1 MKRIFRAYGVLYTAG
16 DTVGLTDKTITE
28 EAMKKI
34 VVNSPLK
41 IPVVNDL
48 GKVYSDPE
56 CTIGMGTILYQPG
69 TDVLPA
75 RLTAMVE
82 FNGLHRKEYETLLNN
97 GKERKKLRF
106 GFMIGKVNHAGT
118 NITDGVINAISLNDN
133 GLGGEV
139 ISYGW
144 DTEDEGRGG

>member
-1 MKRIFRAYGVLYTAG
+1 MKRKFRAYGVLYQVG

-28 EAMKKI
+28 ETMKKI
-34 VVNSPLK
+34 VTNSPLK

-56 CTIGMGTILYQPG
+56 CIIGIGTIMYQPG

-75 RLTAMVE
+75 RLACRIE
-82 FNGLHRKEYETLLNN
+82 FNGRYRKEYETLLNN

-106 GFMIGKVNHAGT
+106 GFMIGKVNHTGE
-118 NITDGVINAISLNDN
+118 NITDGVINSISLNEN

-144 DTEDEGRGG
+144 DTEEEK

>member
-1 MKRIFRAYGVLYTAG
+1 MKRRFRAYGVLYTAG

-28 EAMKKI
+28 EAMQKI
-34 VVNSPLK
+34 VANSPLK

-56 CTIGMGTILYQPG
+56 CIIGMGTILYQPG

-75 RLTAMVE
+75 RLACRIE
-82 FNGLHRKEYETLLNN
+82 FNGRYRNEYETLLNN
-97 GKERKKLRF
+97 WIERKKLRF
-106 GFMIGKVNHAGT
+106 GFMISKVKRTGE
-118 NITDGVINAISLNDN
+118 NIIDGVINSISLNEN

-144 DTEDEGRGG
+144 DTEEEHD

>member
-1 MKRIFRAYGVLYTAG
+1 MKRRFRAYGVLYTAG

-28 EAMKKI
+28 EAMQKI

-56 CTIGMGTILYQPG
+56 CIIGIGTILYQPG

-75 RLTAMVE
+75 RLMCRIE
-82 FNGLHRKEYETLLNN
+82 FNGRYRKEYEMLLNN

-106 GFMIGKVNHAGT
+106 GFMIGKVNHT
-118 NITDGVINAISLNDN
+118 DESITDGIINSISLNEN

-144 DTEDEGRGG
+144 DTEDEK